1 MKALITGASGFI
13 GRNLLEIMPENT
25 IAMVRKEI
33 PGRNCVVCDLE
44 HADRLPEL
52 VDDIDVIY
60 HLAWTGASGA
70 SRDDDTIQEISMN
83 NSLRLAEAAVKI
95 GCRKFIFC
103 GTIAEREKAVSPYTT
118 AKRNTAKMIS
128 GICSKNGIQF
138 AHAILPSTYGEGSS
152 GFITKVFEKMM
163 NGSDVTADNG
173 CGLNDFL
180 YVSDVVN
187 GLRIIGEKG
196 TGEFFI
202 GSGNPKKISYFINIM
217 AKIMNSSSKIEI
229 RPGAPTLTA
238 EDLNI
243 DALSAIGYVPAV
255 EFEDGIRKMIS
266 LSRSST

>member
-1 MKALITGASGFI
+1 MKSLVTGASGFI
-13 GRNLLEIMPENT
+13 GRNLMKIMPKDT
-25 IAMVRKEI
+25 IAMVRKEL
-33 PGRNCVVCDLE
+33 PGYECVICDLE
-44 HADRLPEL
+44 HADKLPEL
-52 VDDIDVIY
+52 VGNVDVIY

-70 SRDDDTIQEISMN
+70 NRDDDTIQEISKN

-103 GTIAEREKAVSPYTT
+103 GTIAEREKAASPYTT
-118 AKRNTAKMIS
+118 AKRDTAKMIS

-152 GFITKVFEKMM
+152 GFITKVFEKMIS
-163 NGSDVTADNG
+163 GSDVTADNG

-187 GLRIIGEKG
+187 GLKMIGEKG

-202 GSGNPKKISYFINIM
+202 GSGKPRKISDFINTM
-217 AKIMNSSSKIEI
+217 AKITDSSSKVEI

-238 EDLNI
+238 EDLSI

-255 EFEDGIRKMIS
+255 EFEDGIKRMIN